1 MSVKFINIL
10 KSIEIAERRK
20 KSHKKTY
27 KRDFRLLLIIS
38 GLGFLSVAMAF
49 VYYLTKIEWLKLIGL
64 LLLLLIYFT
73 IPAMHIYRAY
83 QCRSKIKRS
92 FLLPL
97 CESLNLNV
105 KTELSVDTLY
115 LPALK
120 KLTREELK
128 LGLLEI
134 KNERV
139 FLEKRMNLMIGPI
152 DKLGILPG
160 IVATI
165 TALTKI
171 PENYNWI
178 STIAYGYM
186 ILSFLSLFF
195 YQLIMRYERM
205 IALTELALESKP
217 PSSAI

>member
-1 MSVKFINIL
+1 
-10 KSIEIAERRK
+10 
-20 KSHKKTY
+20 
-27 KRDFRLLLIIS
+27 
-38 GLGFLSVAMAF
+38 
-49 VYYLTKIEWLKLIGL
+49 
-64 LLLLLIYFT
+64 
-73 IPAMHIYRAY
+73 
-83 QCRSKIKRS
+83 
-92 FLLPL
+92 
-97 CESLNLNV
+97 
-105 KTELSVDTLY
+105 
-115 LPALK
+115 
-120 KLTREELK
+120 
-128 LGLLEI
+128 
-134 KNERV
+134 
-139 FLEKRMNLMIGPI
+139 MNLMIGPI

-178 STIAYGYM
+178 SAIAYGYM

>member
-1 MSVKFINIL
+1 MSMRYLNIL

-20 KSHKKTY
+20 SHKKTY
-27 KRDFRLLLIIS
+27 KRDFRFLLIIS
-38 GLGFLSVAMAF
+38 ALGFLSVAMAF
-49 VYYLTKIEWLKLIGL
+49 LYYLTKVAWLGL
-64 LLLLLIYFT
+64 AGLSLLLLIYLTF
-73 IPAMHIYRAY
+73 PAIQIYRAY
-83 QCRSKIKRS
+83 RYRSKIKRS
-92 FLLPL
+92 ILLPL

-105 KTELSVDTLY
+105 KAELSVDAMFFPL
-115 LPALK
+115 LK
-120 KLTREELK
+120 ELTTEELQ

-139 FLEKRMNLMIGPI
+139 FLEKRMNLLIGPI
-152 DKLGILPG
+152 DKLGVLPG

-178 STIAYGYM
+178 SAIAYGYM
-186 ILSFLSLFF
+186 VLSFLSLFF

-205 IALTELALESKP
+205 IALTELALESKS

>member
-1 MSVKFINIL
+1 MSMRYINIL
-10 KSIEIAERRK
+10 KSIEIAERRR

-27 KRDFRLLLIIS
+27 KRDFRFLLIIS
-38 GLGFLSVAMAF
+38 ALSFLSVTMAF
-49 VYYLTKIEWLKLIGL
+49 LYYLTKVVWLGLAGLSL
-64 LLLLLIYFT
+64 LLLLYLT
-73 IPAMHIYRAY
+73 IPAIQIYRAY
-83 QCRSKIKRS
+83 RYRSKIKRS

-105 KTELSVDTLY
+105 KTELSVDGMFFPL
-115 LPALK
+115 LK
-120 KLTREELK
+120 ELTTEELQ

-134 KNERV
+134 KNERE
-139 FLEKRMNLMIGPI
+139 FLEKRMNLLIGPI

-178 STIAYGYM
+178 SAIAYGYM
-186 ILSFLSLFF
+186 VLSFLSLFF

-205 IALTELALESKP
+205 IALTELALESKS
-217 PSSAI
+217 SSAI

>member
-1 MSVKFINIL
+1 MRYLNIL
-10 KSIEIAERRK
+10 KSIEIAERRR

-27 KRDFRLLLIIS
+27 KRDFRFLLIIS
-38 GLGFLSVAMAF
+38 ALSFLSVTMAF
-49 VYYLTKIEWLKLIGL
+49 LYYLTKVVWLGLAGLSL
-64 LLLLLIYFT
+64 LLLLYLT
-73 IPAMHIYRAY
+73 IPAIQIYRAY
-83 QCRSKIKRS
+83 RYRSKIKRS

-105 KTELSVDTLY
+105 KTELSVDGMFFPL
-115 LPALK
+115 LK
-120 KLTREELK
+120 ELTTEELQ

-134 KNERV
+134 KNERE
-139 FLEKRMNLMIGPI
+139 FLEKRMNLLIGPI

-178 STIAYGYM
+178 SAIAYGYM
-186 ILSFLSLFF
+186 VLSFLSLFF

-205 IALTELALESKP
+205 IALTELALESKS
-217 PSSAI
+217 SSAI

>member
-1 MSVKFINIL
+1 MSMRYLNIL
-10 KSIEIAERRK
+10 KSIEIAERRR

-27 KRDFRLLLIIS
+27 KRDFRFLLIIS
-38 GLGFLSVAMAF
+38 ALGFLSVAMAF
-49 VYYLTKIEWLKLIGL
+49 LYYLTKVAWLGL
-64 LLLLLIYFT
+64 AGLSLLLLIYLT
-73 IPAMHIYRAY
+73 IPAIQIYRAY
-83 QCRSKIKRS
+83 RYRSKIKRS

-105 KTELSVDTLY
+105 KAELSVDAMFFPL
-115 LPALK
+115 LK
-120 KLTREELK
+120 ELTTEELQ

-139 FLEKRMNLMIGPI
+139 FLEKRMNLLIGPI

-178 STIAYGYM
+178 SAIAYGYM
-186 ILSFLSLFF
+186 VLSFLSLFF

-205 IALTELALESKP
+205 IALTELALESKS
-217 PSSAI
+217 SSAI

>member
-1 MSVKFINIL
+1 MRYLNIL
-10 KSIEIAERRK
+10 KSIEIAERRR

-27 KRDFRLLLIIS
+27 KRDFRFLLIIS
-38 GLGFLSVAMAF
+38 ALSFLSVTMAF
-49 VYYLTKIEWLKLIGL
+49 LYYLTKVVWLGLAGLSL
-64 LLLLLIYFT
+64 LLLLYLT
-73 IPAMHIYRAY
+73 IPAIQIYRAY
-83 QCRSKIKRS
+83 RYRSKIKRS

-105 KTELSVDTLY
+105 KTELSVDGMFFPL
-115 LPALK
+115 LK
-120 KLTREELK
+120 ELTTEELQ

-134 KNERV
+134 KNERE
-139 FLEKRMNLMIGPI
+139 FLEKRMNLLIGPI

-178 STIAYGYM
+178 SAIAYGYM
-186 ILSFLSLFF
+186 VLSFLSLFF
-195 YQLIMRYERM
+195 YHLIMRYERM
-205 IALTELALESKP
+205 IALTELALESKS
-217 PSSAI
+217 PSPAI

>member
-10 KSIEIAERRK
+10 KSIEILERRR

-27 KRDFRLLLIIS
+27 KRDFRFLLIIS
-38 GLGFLSVAMAF
+38 ALGFLSVAMAF
-49 VYYLTKIEWLKLIGL
+49 LYYLTKVAWLGL
-64 LLLLLIYFT
+64 AGLSLLLLIYLT
-73 IPAMHIYRAY
+73 IPAIQIYRAY
-83 QCRSKIKRS
+83 RYRSKIKRS

-105 KTELSVDTLY
+105 KAELSVDAMFFPL
-115 LPALK
+115 LK
-120 KLTREELK
+120 ELTTEELQ

-139 FLEKRMNLMIGPI
+139 FLEKRMNLLIGPI

-178 STIAYGYM
+178 SAIAYGYM
-186 ILSFLSLFF
+186 VLSFLSLFF

-205 IALTELALESKP
+205 IALTELALESQS
-217 PSSAI
+217 SSAI

>member
-1 MSVKFINIL
+1 MRYLNIL
-10 KSIEIAERRK
+10 KSIEIAERRR

-27 KRDFRLLLIIS
+27 KRDFRFLLIIS
-38 GLGFLSVAMAF
+38 ALSFLSVAMAF
-49 VYYLTKIEWLKLIGL
+49 LYYLTKVVWLGL
-64 LLLLLIYFT
+64 AGLSLLLLIYLT
-73 IPAMHIYRAY
+73 IPAIQIYRAY
-83 QCRSKIKRS
+83 RYRSKIKRS

-105 KTELSVDTLY
+105 KTELSVDGMFFPL
-115 LPALK
+115 LK
-120 KLTREELK
+120 ELTTEELQ

-134 KNERV
+134 KNERE
-139 FLEKRMNLMIGPI
+139 FLEKRMNLLIGPI

-178 STIAYGYM
+178 SAIAYGYM
-186 ILSFLSLFF
+186 VLSFLSLFF
-195 YQLIMRYERM
+195 YQLVMRYERM
-205 IALTELALESKP
+205 IALTELALESKS
-217 PSSAI
+217 SSAI

>member
-1 MSVKFINIL
+1 MRYLNIL
-10 KSIEIAERRK
+10 KSIEIAERRR

-27 KRDFRLLLIIS
+27 KRDFRFLLIIS
-38 GLGFLSVAMAF
+38 ALSFLSVTMAF
-49 VYYLTKIEWLKLIGL
+49 LYYLTKVVWLGLAGLSL
-64 LLLLLIYFT
+64 LLLLYLT
-73 IPAMHIYRAY
+73 IPAIQIYRVY
-83 QCRSKIKRS
+83 RYRSKIKRS

-105 KTELSVDTLY
+105 KTELSVDGMFFPL
-115 LPALK
+115 LK
-120 KLTREELK
+120 ELTTEELQ

-134 KNERV
+134 KNERE
-139 FLEKRMNLMIGPI
+139 FLEKRMNLLIGPI

-178 STIAYGYM
+178 SAIAYGYM
-186 ILSFLSLFF
+186 VLSFLSLFF

-205 IALTELALESKP
+205 IALTELALESKS
-217 PSSAI
+217 SSAI

>member
-1 MSVKFINIL
+1 MRYLNIL
-10 KSIEIAERRK
+10 KSIEIAERRR

-27 KRDFRLLLIIS
+27 KRDFRFLLIIS
-38 GLGFLSVAMAF
+38 ALSFLSVTMAF
-49 VYYLTKIEWLKLIGL
+49 LYYLTKVVWLGLAGLSL
-64 LLLLLIYFT
+64 LLLLYLT
-73 IPAMHIYRAY
+73 IPAIQIYRAY
-83 QCRSKIKRS
+83 RYRSKIKRS

-105 KTELSVDTLY
+105 KTELSVDGMFFPL
-115 LPALK
+115 LK
-120 KLTREELK
+120 ELTTEELQ

-134 KNERV
+134 KNERE
-139 FLEKRMNLMIGPI
+139 FLEKRMNLLIGPI

-165 TALTKI
+165 TALTRI

-178 STIAYGYM
+178 SAIAYGYM
-186 ILSFLSLFF
+186 VLSFLSLFF

-205 IALTELALESKP
+205 IALTELALESKS
-217 PSSAI
+217 SSAI